1 MKRRSNVVIDMEI
14 LALLLDGPKGP
25 SRLSQALG
33 LNFNKFLEFATFL
46 ESKRF
51 VRKEVQEGHEMYYVT
66 LEGVEVYQVW
76 DAFYKK
82 FRPEH

>member
-51 VRKEVQEGHEMYYVT
+51 VRKEMEEGHEVYYVT
-66 LEGVEVYQVW
+66 PDGAEVYHEW
-76 DAFYKK
+76 DVFWKK
-82 FRPEH
+82 FGPER